1 MRRRYNR
8 AMSRRWWPLL
18 LCVTFLVSANAQE
31 RPSAASHAA
40 MIEIDG
46 AIGPATTGYFEKASR
61 KAVADGAS
69 VIVLR
74 IDTPGGLDG
83 ATRDIVRNILNS
95 PIPVIGYVAPGGA
108 RAASAGTYI
117 LYACHVAAMAPATH
131 MGSATPVP
139 IGGRPLPAGDRGDD
153 PLADKNDDN
162 GKGGDKG
169 QTAPAAE
176 KEAGQPGD
184 AMQNKLLGDAVAYI
198 RGLAERRGRNADWAE
213 RAVREGISASSREAL
228 ELRVIDLISPDSKAL
243 LEAVDGR
250 KVLMAGGEQTLATA
264 GIEIRDYPPDWRMRF
279 LAVLTNPAV
288 AYFLLLAGIYGLL
301 LEGYNP
307 GAVLPGVMGAIS
319 LLLGLFAFQLLPVN
333 YVGFAL
339 ILLGIVLIIAES
351 LLPSFGV
358 LGFGGIAAF
367 VFGSILLLDID
378 VPGYQTNMGI
388 VAGVATVAVLA
399 MAATVYLLA
408 RSRRVAVVTGT
419 QALLHSELVVSEFA
433 DGNGWAR
440 LKGEHWRI
448 RADQPL
454 APGDRVQVVAVDGLT
469 LQVRKTHD

>member
-1 MRRRYNR
+1 
-8 AMSRRWWPLL
+8 MSKRWWPLL
-18 LCVTFLVSANAQE
+18 LCVTFLALASAQE
-31 RPSAASHAA
+31 RPTAVGHAA
-40 MIEIDG
+40 LIEIDG

-61 KAVADGAS
+61 QAASDGAS

-83 ATRDIVRNILNS
+83 ATRDIVRAILNS
-95 PIPVIGYVAPGGA
+95 PIPVIGYVAPSGA

-131 MGSATPVP
+131 LGSATPVP
-139 IGGRPLPAGDRGDD
+139 IGGRTFPAGDRGDE
-153 PLADKNDDN
+153 PAADKDDGDRND
-162 GKGGDKG
+162 GDKG
-169 QTAPAAE
+169 PAAPPAE
-176 KEAGQPGD
+176 KEAVPTGD

-213 RAVREGISASSREAL
+213 RAVREGVSASSREAL
-228 ELRVIDLISPDSKAL
+228 ELGVIDLISSDSQAL
-243 LEAVDGR
+243 LKAVDGR
-250 KVLMAGGEQTLATA
+250 KVLMAGGEHTLATA
-264 GIEIRDYPPDWRMRF
+264 ELDMRDYPPDWRMRF

-307 GAVLPGVMGAIS
+307 GAVLPGVMGAIC

-339 ILLGIVLIIAES
+339 ILLGIVLIVAES

-378 VPGYQTNMGI
+378 VPGYRTNMGI
-388 VAGVATVAVLA
+388 VAGIATVAVLA

-408 RSRRVAVVTGT
+408 RSRRVAVVTGE
-419 QALLHSELVVSEFA
+419 QALLQSELVVSEF
-433 DGNGWAR
+433 GGGRGWAR

-448 RADQPL
+448 HADQPL
-454 APGDRVQVVAVDGLT
+454 LPGDRVQVIAVDGLT
-469 LQVRKTHD
+469 LRVKKAHD

>member
-1 MRRRYNR
+1 M
-8 AMSRRWWPLL
+8 L
-18 LCVTFLVSANAQE
+18 LCGMLLAFFGARGQE
-31 RPSAASHAA
+31 AAGAHAA
-40 MIEIDG
+40 LIEIDG
-46 AIGPATTGYFEKASR
+46 AIGPATSGYFEKASR
-61 KAVADGAS
+61 QAVANGAS

-83 ATRDIVRNILNS
+83 ATRDIIRTILNS
-95 PIPVIGYVAPGGA
+95 PVPVIGYVAPGGA

-139 IGGRPLPAGDRGDD
+139 IGGRGFPRGDEEPEPGTGQKKDGEGAKPPVVRGD
-153 PLADKNDDN
+153 PM
-162 GKGGDKG
+162 
-169 QTAPAAE
+169 E
-176 KEAGQPGD
+176 
-184 AMQNKLLGDAVAYI
+184 NKMLGDAVAYI

-228 ELRVIDLISPDSKAL
+228 ELKVVDLISADTATL
-243 LEAVDGR
+243 LRQTDGR
-250 KVLMAGGEQTLATA
+250 RVLLADGERSLATA
-264 GIEIRDYPPDWRMRF
+264 GLPIRSYTPDWRMRF
-279 LAVLTNPAV
+279 LSVLTNPAV
-288 AYFLLLAGIYGLL
+288 AYFLILAGIYGLL

-307 GAVLPGVMGAIS
+307 GAVLPGVLGAIC

-351 LLPSFGV
+351 LVPSFGV
-358 LGFGGIAAF
+358 LGFGGVAAF

-378 VPGYQTNMGI
+378 VPGYRTNLGI

-399 MAATVYLLA
+399 MAGTAYLA
-408 RSRRVAVVTGT
+408 MRSRRAAVVTGDA
-419 QALLHSELVVSEFA
+419 ALKRAVLVVEGFD
-433 DGNGWAR
+433 DGGGWAR
-440 LKGEHWRI
+440 WEGERWRI

-454 APGDRVQVVAVDGLT
+454 APGDRVRVARVDGLT
-469 LQVRKTHD
+469 LWVEKDGS

>member
-1 MRRRYNR
+1 
-8 AMSRRWWPLL
+8 MSKRWWPLL
-18 LCVTFLVSANAQE
+18 LCVTFLVWVSAARE
-31 RPSAASHAA
+31 RPTAVGHAA
-40 MIEIDG
+40 LIEIDG

-61 KAVADGAS
+61 QAVADGAS

-83 ATRDIVRNILNS
+83 ATRDIVRTILNS
-95 PIPVIGYVAPGGA
+95 QIPVVGYVSPGGA

-131 MGSATPVP
+131 LGSATPVP
-139 IGGRPLPAGDRGDD
+139 IGGRPFPAGDRGDE
-153 PLADKNDDN
+153 PSEES
-162 GKGGDKG
+162 GGSDKG

-176 KEAGQPGD
+176 REAAKPGD

-213 RAVREGISASSREAL
+213 RAVREGVSASSREAL
-228 ELRVIDLISPDSKAL
+228 ELGVIDLISPDSEAL
-243 LEAVDGR
+243 LKAVDGR
-250 KVLMAGGEQTLATA
+250 KVLMAGSELTLATA
-264 GIEIRDYPPDWRMRF
+264 GIDVRAYPPDWRMRF

-307 GAVLPGVMGAIS
+307 GAVLPGVMGAIC

-339 ILLGIVLIIAES
+339 ILLGIVLIVAES

-388 VAGVATVAVLA
+388 VAGIATVAVLA

-408 RSRRVAVVTGT
+408 RSRRVAVVTGA
-419 QALLHSELVVSEFA
+419 QALLQSELVVSEFA
-433 DGNGWAR
+433 GGNGWAR

-448 RADQPL
+448 HADQPL
-454 APGDRVQVVAVDGLT
+454 LPGDRVRVIAIDGLT
-469 LQVRKTHD
+469 LRVKKAHD

>member
-1 MRRRYNR
+1 
-8 AMSRRWWPLL
+8 MSKRWWPLL
-18 LCVTFLVSANAQE
+18 LCVTFLALASAQE
-31 RPSAASHAA
+31 RPTAVGHAA
-40 MIEIDG
+40 LIEIDG

-61 KAVADGAS
+61 QAVSDGAS

-83 ATRDIVRNILNS
+83 ATRDIVRTILNS

-131 MGSATPVP
+131 LGSATPVP
-139 IGGRPLPAGDRGDD
+139 IGGRPFPGGDRGDG
-153 PLADKNDDN
+153 PAADKDD
-162 GKGGDKG
+162 GPGPRADPSDQKD
-169 QTAPAAE
+169 AARS
-176 KEAGQPGD
+176 GD

-213 RAVREGISASSREAL
+213 RAVREGVSASSREAL
-228 ELRVIDLISPDSKAL
+228 ELGVIDLISPDSQAL
-243 LEAVDGR
+243 LKDVDGR

-264 GIEIRDYPPDWRMRF
+264 GIGMRDYAPDWRMRF

-307 GAVLPGVMGAIS
+307 GAILPGVMGAIC

-339 ILLGIVLIIAES
+339 ILLGIVLIVAES

-378 VPGYQTNMGI
+378 VPGYRTNMGI
-388 VAGVATVAVLA
+388 VAGIATVAVLA

-408 RSRRVAVVTGT
+408 RSRRVAVVTGE
-419 QALLHSELVVSEFA
+419 QALLQSELVVSEFG
-433 DGNGWAR
+433 DGRGWAR
-440 LKGEHWRI
+440 LKGERWRI
-448 RADQPL
+448 QADQPL
-454 APGDRVQVVAVDGLT
+454 QPGDRVRVAAVDGLT
-469 LQVRKTHD
+469 LRVKKAHD